1 MVSNPV
7 RTCMACRTK
16 GSKDKFIK
24 IVKNKDG
31 SFAIER
37 DNKLEGRGCY
47 ICNNKECFE
56 KCLKTKALNRAFK
69 TSVPLEIYEELKN
82 GN

>member
-1 MVSNPV
+1 MATIPV

-31 SFAIER
+31 TFAI
-37 DNKLEGRGCY
+37 DWNKNLEGRGCY

-69 TSVPLEIYEELKN
+69 TSVPLSVYEELNN